1 MCCIIEMRGTHAGS
15 PWQSWGYPMPVPG
28 RRRRR
33 PEPNCLLRPT
43 RQASTCPPCAQ
54 HAAAPPCLKQ
64 CVQCASWVH
73 ANKWWLHA
81 RGKEGTQSKHAPK
94 GGGGAAPAPT
104 ASDGTANPGQCGAQQ
119 LLAHGMHTSSNAT
132 ALGRW
137 GSSPAPRHVH
147 TCGRTA
153 RPAWHHVM
161 RLSSRAKSVPQ
172 SGSRHLVQG
181 GSDRCL
187 QTELAEVAGHAQAAG
202 KAAASPASPLPRRP
216 EISGLASDPPT
227 PPIFD
232 CDT

>member
-1 MCCIIEMRGTHAGS
+1 MPTLCATCCS
-15 PWQSWGYPMPVPG
+15 PALFKAVCSVRIMGACKQMVAACEGEG
-28 RRRRR
+28 RD
-33 PEPNCLLRPT
+33 T
-43 RQASTCPPCAQ
+43 VQTCA
-54 HAAAPPCLKQ
+54 
-64 CVQCASWVH
+64 
-73 ANKWWLHA
+73 
-81 RGKEGTQSKHAPK
+81 K